1 MIMLMSA
8 LHAFHFLR
16 PWWLLALIPA
26 WLLCGW
32 LGWRH
37 RSTGSWA
44 GIIDAELLAS
54 LRLEAGTTVRRGA
67 PWPWLALA
75 WTLALLALAGP
86 SWQRDQTAAYHGSD
100 AWVLVLDLSPSMAA
114 RDLPPDRVTRA
125 RYALDDLLGAAHGA
139 RVGLIVFSDE
149 AYTVTPLTD
158 DVATVRTL
166 LPPLAP
172 ELMPTQGD
180 KLAPA
185 LTQAGK
191 LLASAHARTPHVLV
205 LSDGF
210 DDPAAAFTAAA
221 KLRASGAEVDVVG
234 VGTRDGAPVSRSG
247 GGFEQD
253 EHGQAALARL
263 DTDRLRQLANAGGG
277 EYAALDALP
286 QLAARLRSAQERISG
301 ATKDKGVEIQHW
313 RDGGIWLLPLLLVLA
328 LLLSR
333 RGWL

>member
-1 MIMLMSA
+1 MTTLMSA

-16 PWWLLALIPA
+16 PWWLPALIPA
-26 WLLCGW
+26 WLLCVW

-37 RSTGSWA
+37 HNTGSWA

-54 LRLEAGTTVRRGA
+54 LRLEAGTAVRRGA

-75 WTLALLALAGP
+75 WTIAVLALAGP
-86 SWQRDQTAAYHGSD
+86 SWQRDQTAAYRGSD

-114 RDLPPDRVTRA
+114 RDLVPDRVTRA

-139 RVGLIVFSDE
+139 RVALIVFSDE

-172 ELMPTQGD
+172 DIMPTQGD
-180 KLAPA
+180 QLAPA
-185 LTQAGK
+185 LAQAGK
-191 LLASAHARTPHVLV
+191 LLDTAHAPAPHVLV

-210 DDPAAAFTAAA
+210 NDPAAAFAAAA
-221 KLRASGAEVDVVG
+221 KLRASGAQIDVVS
-234 VGTRDGAPVSRSG
+234 VGTRDGAPISRSE

-253 EHGQAALARL
+253 GHGQAALARL
-263 DTDRLRQLANAGGG
+263 DTDQLRQLASAGGG
-277 EYAALDALP
+277 EYAELGALP
-286 QLAARLRSAQERISG
+286 QLAASLRASQQRISG
-301 ATKDKGVEIQHW
+301 AAKDDSVQVQHW
-313 RDGGIWLLPLLLVLA
+313 RDGGIWLLPLLLILA